1 MRLGI
6 AVAMWAVVGCV
17 VLNGNTARA
26 DAFEQNKKLG
36 RGVNILGYDPIW
48 RSRDAAR
55 FKADYFKMLKAE
67 GFGCVRINLMPFR
80 RMNPTNH
87 LEVAQSWW
95 KTVDWAVE
103 QAQAQGL
110 MVLLDLHEYTVMG
123 KDPEGNRE
131 RFLVFWKQ
139 AAEHYRNASDGVL
152 FEVLNEPSD
161 KLTPELWNSYF
172 RDALGIIRS
181 NNPTRTVVV
190 GPPSWN
196 SLKHLDELELPESD
210 TNLIVTIHYYE
221 PFAFTHQGAA
231 WAHREDK
238 LGVEWLGAQE
248 EQSAL
253 ANDFDKAEA
262 WSKKH
267 QRPIFLG
274 EFGAYEKGAMD
285 SRARWT
291 SAVARAA
298 EQRGWSWAYWQF
310 DSDFILYDVRREA
323 WVEPIKKAL
332 IPTGSLKR

>member
-139 AAEHYRNASDGVL
+139 AA
-152 FEVLNEPSD
+152 
-161 KLTPELWNSYF
+161 
-172 RDALGIIRS
+172 
-181 NNPTRTVVV
+181 
-190 GPPSWN
+190 
-196 SLKHLDELELPESD
+196 
-210 TNLIVTIHYYE
+210 
-221 PFAFTHQGAA
+221 
-231 WAHREDK
+231 
-238 LGVEWLGAQE
+238 
-248 EQSAL
+248 
-253 ANDFDKAEA
+253 
-262 WSKKH
+262 
-267 QRPIFLG
+267 
-274 EFGAYEKGAMD
+274 
-285 SRARWT
+285 
-291 SAVARAA
+291 
-298 EQRGWSWAYWQF
+298 
-310 DSDFILYDVRREA
+310 
-323 WVEPIKKAL
+323 
-332 IPTGSLKR
+332 